1 MAAERE
7 ATGAA
12 VLTAVERVLGSG
24 QFVLGPE
31 VEAFERE
38 FAELHGC
45 DHAVG
50 VSSGTDAL
58 VLSLLACG
66 VKPGDSVVTSPFT
79 FFASAAAIAWIGAR
93 PRFAD
98 IDPDTALLRA
108 DLTEAAFDAKT
119 TCVMPV
125 HLYGQLCDPTEWRE
139 LADRRRVA
147 LVEDAAQAHLAQ
159 RDGHGPGALGDAAG
173 FSFYPTKNLG
183 AAGEAGLILTRSEAT
198 AKALRLLRDH
208 GAEKKY
214 FHDELGT
221 NSRMHAIQAAVL
233 RAKLPHLAAWTDRR
247 RAIAA
252 GYDAAFASSE
262 GVRPLDVTGLS
273 SYHQYAVRLP
283 DGETRDRVLTQLRER
298 GIHCGI
304 HYPTPVHLQPAARD
318 WGYGPGDLP
327 AAESL
332 AATVLCLPVHP
343 FLADGDVQ
351 RVCEGLI
358 DLAS

>member
-12 VLTAVERVLGSG
+12 VLAAVERVLASG
-24 QFVLGPE
+24 HYVLGPE
-31 VEAFERE
+31 VEALERE
-38 FAELHGC
+38 FAALHGC

-50 VSSGTDAL
+50 VASGTDAL

-98 IDPDTALLRA
+98 IDPDTALLRP
-108 DLTEAAFDAKT
+108 DLTEAALEDDT
-119 TCVMPV
+119 RCVMPV
-125 HLYGQLCDPTEWRE
+125 HLYGQLCDMAAWRA
-139 LADRRRVA
+139 LADRRGIA
-147 LVEDAAQAHLAQ
+147 LVEDAAQAHLAE
-159 RDGHGPGALGDAAG
+159 RDGRGPGALGDAAG

-183 AAGEAGLILTRSEAT
+183 AAGEAGMILTRSAET
-198 AKALRLLRDH
+198 ARALRLLRDH

-214 FHDELGT
+214 LHDELGT
-221 NSRMHAIQAAVL
+221 NSRLHAIQAAVL
-233 RAKLPHLAAWTDRR
+233 RAKLPHLEAWTERR
-247 RAIAA
+247 RAVAA
-252 GYDAAFASSE
+252 AYDAAFDGSDA
-262 GVRPLDVTGLS
+262 VRALTVTGS
-273 SYHQYAVRLP
+273 SAYHQYAVRLP
-283 DGETRDRVLTQLRER
+283 DGETRDRVLGELRER

-318 WGYGPGDLP
+318 WGYVPGDFP
-327 AAESL
+327 AAEAL

-351 RVCEGLI
+351 RVCEGLL
-358 DLAS
+358 DLTS